1 MVIRAPRMVLI
12 LTAGAALAAGLAG
25 CTGPG
30 DSKGGGGKKE
40 AAEHEHAH
48 VHHGPHNGHLMEIG
62 EEEYHA
68 EWTDDESGKV
78 TFYFLDAE
86 AKKEVPVD
94 AAEISIEVRIGA
106 KEPTTYKLA
115 AVEPKDGKA
124 SAFEIV
130 DKNLQGVLAALSA
143 GVTATFPKL
152 TIGGKTFE
160 NLKIEEHK
168 HEEEEHKK

>member
-1 MVIRAPRMVLI
+1 MTNCRCSIVLVVAAFI
-12 LTAGAALAAGLAG
+12 GFIGGSGGCNSPTA
-25 CTGPG
+25 T
-30 DSKGGGGKKE
+30 KGGGE
-40 AAEHEHAH
+40 AKPEGEHAH

-78 TFYFLDAE
+78 TFYFLDGE
-86 AKKEVPVD
+86 AKKEVPVGSEQLTI
-94 AAEISIEVRIGA
+94 AVTIQG
-106 KEPTTYKLA
+106 KEPVSYTLT
-115 AVEPKDGKA
+115 AVNPQDGKA

-130 DKNLQGVLAALSA
+130 DKNLQGVLDSLSS
-143 GVTATFPKL
+143 GVTAVFPKL

-168 HEEEEHKK
+168 HDEEHKH